1 MEHTS
6 IIMNWLPYNN
16 FFIFIFLN
24 IIYGIALLCVG
35 HALLHK
41 RNPRA
46 ALSWIVTILF
56 LPIVGTLMYISFGIG
71 RADSRAAKLMRNAQ
85 LMAKNHPEYLQAAEG
100 KLEPIGYIEQ
110 ANLPIQYQSMS
121 ILGKKLT
128 GRSLSEGNSIQLLIN
143 GDEAYPAMLDA
154 IRKAKSHVYL
164 TTYIFNGGD
173 ISQEFCRALSEAA
186 ARNVDVRLLLDGFG
200 ARIYSLSWQWKKL
213 PEQGVRVAHFLPP
226 RLFPPNFAI
235 NLRNHRKIL
244 VADHIGF
251 TGGMNIADYHIQK
264 HPKFHVQDIHFMLSG
279 PIVSQLRESF
289 LLDWGFCTSEY
300 TSLEAREKKKTGDI
314 YCRMVLDG
322 PGSGKDPLHEL
333 LYGAI
338 AASTKSINIMTPYF
352 LPTQEFM
359 ASLKSA
365 ALRGV
370 DVRIILPEKNNLFY
384 VHWATYHLL
393 PTLLDSG
400 VRIYYQPPPFA
411 HTKLLIIDE
420 YYVQIGS
427 ANLDSRSLRLNFE
440 LNVECFDIDFAKCME
455 TYFMSKMNISRAY
468 TMDDA
473 QKKRLPT
480 RLRNAACWIFSPY
493 L

>member
-1 MEHTS
+1 MYMDMIPNNN
-6 IIMNWLPYNN
+6 IIIL
-16 FFIFIFLN
+16 IFLN
-24 IIYGIALLCVG
+24 VVYGIAILCVG

-85 LMAKNHPEYLQAAEG
+85 LMAKDHPEYLQAAEG
-100 KLEPIGYIEQ
+100 KLKPIGHIKNV
-110 ANLPIQYQSMS
+110 NLPAQFQHMS

-128 GRSLSEGNSIQLLIN
+128 GRSLSDGNCVELLIN
-143 GDEAYPAMLDA
+143 GDEAYPAMLNA
-154 IRKAKSHVYL
+154 IRKAKHHVYL

-173 ISQEFCRALSEAA
+173 ICQEFCRALSEAA

-200 ARIYSLSWQWKKL
+200 ARIYSSSWEWKKI
-213 PEQGVRVAHFLPP
+213 PEHGVRVTHFLQP
-226 RLFPPNFAI
+226 RLFPPNLAI

-244 VADHIGF
+244 VADDVGF
-251 TGGMNIADYHIQK
+251 TGGMNIADYHVKK
-264 HPKFHVQDIHFMLSG
+264 HPKFNVQDIHFMLTG

-289 LLDWGFCTSEY
+289 LLDWGFCTNEY
-300 TSLEAREKKKTGDI
+300 TPLNAYEKKKNGDV

-338 AASTKSINIMTPYF
+338 AASTKTINIITPYF

-370 DVRIILPEKNNLFY
+370 EVNVILPEKNNLFY
-384 VHWATYHLL
+384 VHWATFHLL

-400 VRIYYQPPPFA
+400 VRIFYQPPPFA
-411 HTKLLIIDE
+411 HTKLLIIDG

-440 LNVECFDIDFAKCME
+440 LNVECFDVDFAKRME
-455 TYFMSKMNISRAY
+455 TYFMSKMDISREY

-473 QKKRLPT
+473 EKKRLPT